1 MPRTLRLLLTLL
13 ATVAL
18 VAAGC
23 GDDDDGGV
31 ETADTQADVPSGP
44 TIAIGAQDFSESAI
58 LAEIYKQSLEDAGY
72 EVGIQTLGG
81 FRDIEIAAF
90 DSDEINFAPEYA
102 ASLLEFLNEQAGE
115 ATADAGRTVEKLQP
129 YLEDKGLTALEPSEA
144 ADQNTFVVTP
154 ETSDEVGLET
164 LTDLAENGQD
174 LSLGG
179 PADCETNAYCIPGL
193 QRVYSLDLSGNFTA
207 LDPGA
212 VADAL
217 EAGEVDVGLLF
228 TTNPRIEDEGWVQL
242 EDDKEMLAADNIVP
256 VVKGELVDA
265 YGADFESLV
274 NDLSAALTTEELTDL
289 NRRVDIDK
297 EDAVDVA
304 ADWLAENA

>member
-1 MPRTLRLLLTLL
+1 
-13 ATVAL
+13 
-18 VAAGC
+18 
-23 GDDDDGGV
+23 
-31 ETADTQADVPSGP
+31 
-44 TIAIGAQDFSESAI
+44 
-58 LAEIYKQSLEDAGY
+58 
-72 EVGIQTLGG
+72 
-81 FRDIEIAAF
+81 
-90 DSDEINFAPEYA
+90 
-102 ASLLEFLNEQAGE
+102 
-115 ATADAGRTVEKLQP
+115 
-129 YLEDKGLTALEPSEA
+129 
-144 ADQNTFVVTP
+144 VVT
-154 ETSDEVGLET
+154 EGTSEEVGLET
-164 LTDLAENGQD
+164 LSDLAEEGAG
-174 LSLGG
+174 LTVGG
-179 PADCETNAYCIPGL
+179 PPDCETNAYCIPGL

-256 VVKGELVDA
+256 VVKGEVVDA

>member
-23 GDDDDGGV
+23 GDDDDGG

-44 TIAIGAQDFSESAI
+44 TITIGAQNFSESAI

-193 QRVYSLDLSGNFTA
+193 QRVYSLDLRGNFTA